1 MTSFCTNFSSMML
14 TLAEAE
20 APHQSFAAVMLIV
33 LVTAA
38 AVAVIFRKLRLESIP
53 GYLVAGAIVAPASLG
68 LVKNAEAA
76 EQISELAT
84 ILLMFTIGLHL
95 DLATMQ
101 RGMVHI
107 VAAGVI
113 STLAV
118 VGVLW
123 SVFLLLGV
131 PRPAALLLAMAAS
144 ISSTAVLVRILMNRR
159 ELQSQHGRVSLGVS
173 IVQDLLSVVF
183 LAAIPLIT
191 TWSTGLRA
199 DHETS
204 DLPPWSTSV
213 LKAALAASGV
223 FLMLWLG
230 RLLLPR
236 LLAGVARLANAELIL
251 IVSAALALLSAA
263 WTSFIG
269 FSPEMGAFLAGF
281 LLAGTPFRYQLAGQ
295 FAPLRDLLLAIF
307 FTGVGLRVVP
317 GELLQNLPAVLIATV
332 AVIVLKTA
340 IIALTGYV
348 LGMTAPSA
356 TVTGVYMGNSGEFSL
371 ILIAA
376 GSAALTSAHN
386 GSAVAVVILTLI
398 ATPLLAGPIHA
409 VADRLRGVPLSR
421 WVRSGVLRDA
431 AAQAA
436 APAVEEATGVD
447 GGAASDGSSAPDAEG
462 EPHAA
467 PQRQPHSVIIAGFG
481 PVGRALADRLD
492 VSGTRYVVV
501 ELNAKTV
508 SRQASLGRT
517 IVFGDISNHEVL
529 EKAGVH
535 HADAIFI
542 TVPDDEAV
550 LHAVQAIR
558 DANPRIFI
566 AARTKFLS
574 GKVAALT
581 LGANSVTVEEVATAV
596 AMEREALDAFGRWM
610 AARPA

>member
-1 MTSFCTNFSSMML
+1 ML

-20 APHQSFAAVMLIV
+20 EPHQSFAAVMLIV

-95 DLATMQ
+95 DLASMQ

-113 STLAV
+113 STLAA

-183 LAAIPLIT
+183 LAAVPLIKA
-191 TWSTGLRA
+191 WSTGLQA
-199 DHETS
+199 EHEAN
-204 DLPPWSTSV
+204 DLPPWSASV

-230 RLLLPR
+230 RMLLPR

-332 AVIVLKTA
+332 AVIVVKTL
-340 IIALTGYV
+340 IISLTGYV

-376 GSAALTSAHN
+376 GTAALTSGQS

-421 WVRSGVLRDA
+421 WVRSSVLRDA
-431 AAQAA
+431 GSHAPHASPAAVA
-436 APAVEEATGVD
+436 APDVIADPDADTAGNRPPEREPVPP
-447 GGAASDGSSAPDAEG
+447 SAP
-462 EPHAA
+462 HN
-467 PQRQPHSVIIAGFG
+467 VIIAGFG

-492 VSGTRYVVV
+492 VGGTRYVVV

-508 SRQASLGRT
+508 NRQASLGRT
-517 IVFGDISNHEVL
+517 IIFGDISNHEVL

-550 LHAVQAIR
+550 LHAIQAIR

-596 AMEREALDAFGRWM
+596 AMEREALEAFGRWM
-610 AARPA
+610 TGRR

>member
-1 MTSFCTNFSSMML
+1 M

-20 APHQSFAAVMLIV
+20 GSAGTPHQPFAAVMLIV

-68 LVKNAEAA
+68 LVTNAEAA

-95 DLATMQ
+95 DMASMQ

-173 IVQDLLSVVF
+173 IVQDLVSVVF

-191 TWSTGLRA
+191 TWSTGLEA
-199 DHETS
+199 DHEAS
-204 DLPPWSTSV
+204 DLPPWSASV

-230 RLLLPR
+230 RMLLPR

-269 FSPEMGAFLAGF
+269 FSPEMGAFIAGF

-332 AVIVLKTA
+332 AVIVFKTV

-376 GSAALTSAHN
+376 GSAVLTSAHN

-421 WVRSGVLRDA
+421 WVRSSVLRDA
-431 AAQAA
+431 GAQAA
-436 APAVEEATGVD
+436 APSVTDAGVEAGTG
-447 GGAASDGSSAPDAEG
+447 ANAEG
-462 EPHAA
+462 EPATSAERVPHGA
-467 PQRQPHSVIIAGFG
+467 PHSVIIAGFG

-508 SRQASLGRT
+508 NRQASLGRT

-550 LHAVQAIR
+550 LHAIQAIR
-558 DANPRIFI
+558 ESNPRIFI

-596 AMEREALDAFGRWM
+596 AMEREALEAFGRWL